1 MPFISRQLEFFPL
14 DPLHLLFNQQMMAE
28 IFHCVKDD
36 QLAYRVA
43 RFLAVFFEEHG
54 RSIAINLILYLL
66 NIPALS
72 ILQDHQLLLSGNSFR

>member
-1 MPFISRQLEFFPL
+1 MELITLSDLFLVQDLLHPSPFVSLGNKGEFGWRVVPFISRQLEFFPL

-43 RFLAVFFEEHG
+43 RF
-54 RSIAINLILYLL
+54 
-66 NIPALS
+66 
-72 ILQDHQLLLSGNSFR
+72 